1 MKKMIFMA
9 VAGFMSLASCSNSD
23 EPQVEQ
29 FGTISLGM
37 SADITV
43 NTRTETTLT
52 NEELANYQITLNQ
65 SGTTEAIK
73 SGTYSSLFQGGNTM
87 IVNTGTGYTLTAA
100 NCTDEVAESA
110 NSNQGQVQYKGT
122 SDEFEVKANLN
133 TNVAVK
139 CTVAN
144 AQVSV
149 TWDSSIASS
158 SAFTDLKAEVYENS
172 KESRKFTFTNSDTD
186 PHPFFNIDNDPKL
199 VGTITYKFNGN
210 DKSYAITGITLAPAK
225 HIKLAISASTNS
237 GQITVTITVDGSV
250 QDEDH
255 PIEIN
260 PYL

>member
-1 MKKMIFMA
+1 MA

-52 NEELANYQITLNQ
+52 NEELANYQITLKQ
-65 SGTTEAIK
+65 GEEIK
-73 SGTYSSLFQGGNTM
+73 KNGTYSTLFQGGNTM

-100 NCTDEVAESA
+100 SCTDDVAESA

-122 SDEFEVKANLN
+122 SEAFTVNANQN
-133 TNVAVK
+133 TDVAVK

-149 TWDSSIASS
+149 TWDSSIANS
-158 SAFTDLKAEVYENS
+158 SAFTDLKAEVYEKSN
-172 KESRKFTFTNSDTD
+172 ESRKFTFTNSDTD

-210 DKSYAITGITLAPAK
+210 SKSYAISGIDLAPAK

>member
-52 NEELANYQITLNQ
+52 NEELANYQITLKQ
-65 SGTTEAIK
+65 GEEIK
-73 SGTYSSLFQGGNTM
+73 KNGTYSTLFQGGNTM

-100 NCTDEVAESA
+100 SCTDDVAESA
-110 NSNQGQVQYKGT
+110 NNNQGQVQYKGT
-122 SDEFEVKANLN
+122 SEAFTVNANQN
-133 TNVAVK
+133 TDVAVK

-149 TWDSSIASS
+149 TWDSSIAKS

-186 PHPFFNIDNDPKL
+186 PHPFFNIDSDPEL

-210 DKSYAITGITLAPAK
+210 EKNYTITGIALAPAK

-237 GQITVTITVDGSV
+237 GQITVTITVDDTV
-250 QDEDH
+250 EEENH

-260 PYL
+260 PYV

>member
-52 NEELANYQITLNQ
+52 NEELANYQITLKQ
-65 SGTTEAIK
+65 GEEIK
-73 SGTYSSLFQGGNTM
+73 KNGTYSTLFQGGNTM

-100 NCTDEVAESA
+100 SCTDDVAESA
-110 NSNQGQVQYKGT
+110 NNNQGQVQYKGT
-122 SDEFEVKANLN
+122 SEAFTVNANQN
-133 TNVAVK
+133 TDVAVK

-149 TWDSSIASS
+149 TWDSSIANS

-186 PHPFFNIDNDPKL
+186 PHPFFNIDSDPQL

-237 GQITVTITVDGSV
+237 GQITVTITVDDSV

>member
-43 NTRTETTLT
+43 STRTVTSLT
-52 NEELANYQITLNQ
+52 PEQLADYQITLKQ
-65 SGTTEAIK
+65 GEEIK
-73 SGTYSSLFQGGNTM
+73 KNGTYSTLFQGGNTM

-100 NCTDEVAESA
+100 SCTDDVAESA
-110 NSNQGQVQYKGT
+110 NNNQGQVQYKGT
-122 SDEFEVKANLN
+122 SEAFTVNANQN
-133 TNVAVK
+133 TDVAVK

-149 TWDSSIASS
+149 TWDSSIANS

-186 PHPFFNIDNDPKL
+186 PHPFFNIDSDPKL

-210 DKSYAITGITLAPAK
+210 EKNYTIKGIALAPAK

-237 GQITVTITVDGSV
+237 GQITVTITVDDTV
-250 QDEDH
+250 EEENH

-260 PYL
+260 PYV